1 MHRSDVLVKYGRYV
15 IGTVEGQK
23 PRVILP
29 TPGTLSPVPY
39 AEPSW
44 LSEGYYSPYYKDS
57 HRSLQKYM
65 RKFVDEEVRED
76 ANMHELDGKRPTV
89 ELIQKMG
96 KLHINAM
103 VRSAR
108 RDFSRSQRSLG
119 FRFRSA
125 WARPSSCTA

>member
-1 MHRSDVLVKYGRYV
+1 MHRSDVLIKYGRYV

-57 HRSLQKYM
+57 HRSLQKFM
-65 RKFVDEEVRED
+65 RKFVDEEVKDD

-103 VRSAR
+103 VGARVSLRSR
-108 RDFSRSQRSLG
+108 RSLLTS
-119 FRFRSA
+119 RLARSA